1 MEKNILTISI
11 NKKEIAEIL
20 AYALKVYQDMNKST
34 RKDVEREKI
43 ENIKAPE
50 NETGFYSL
58 NQLAKEIFPWSK
70 AKIERMIYAGEFPAP
85 IKGASKCSLW
95 PKEVIHKYI
104 EEIKKGDFSN
114 D

>member
-11 NKKEIAEIL
+11 NKKEVAEIL
-20 AYALKVYQDMNKST
+20 AYALKAYQDMNKST

-58 NQLAKEIFPWSK
+58 SQLAKEIFPWSK

-85 IKGASKCSLW
+85 IKGVGKRLLW
-95 PKEVIHKYI
+95 PKEVIHNYI
-104 EEIKKGDFSN
+104 NEIKERGILN